1 MAGSDC
7 GFSTAAGI
15 ATVDPKIT
23 WAKFAA
29 ISEGARLATQAL
41 KVPVHA

>member
-7 GFSTAAGI
+7 GFGTFAGV

-23 WAKFAA
+23 WAKFEATA
-29 ISEGARLATQAL
+29 ECARRASG
-41 KVPVHA
+41 